1 MRSDS
6 GEPDG
11 WGEEAPSAEFD
22 PRIVLDFL
30 RRRFWVIFLVSV
42 PLLIPATIAPFLL
55 DPFYEAT
62 ATVAIRTT
70 PKVMEF
76 GQDFMPGSAGENRNF
91 GNSGPSEASLMTL
104 ALSDAVLGRV
114 ADQMPASGPP
124 SRTLLQRAK
133 DAVTGREVRELTPD
147 QDRAGRI
154 ELLRRFVSIGFAEGY
169 LRVTAVGAS
178 PDSATFLANAVADAY
193 VKYQEESRERAS
205 RRAIAWLNQQVYE
218 LREQAARKETTL
230 GEIATQNN
238 LPLSVLQETGEE
250 GSGSQTGPSNTLDQV
265 EEDLQTAKV
274 ELLSAQER
282 LAALRPARRT
292 QDPDLD
298 RESSATRE
306 QYSKVRA
313 ELEVARLRF
322 TPTHPEVR
330 RLENILK
337 TLGDKL
343 GSDSTSPPRV
353 LTEQEET
360 EYQELVAS
368 ESRQRARVRVLEKTR
383 SDLLANTGAQLD
395 AVGRYRRLAK
405 ELAIDKQILEVL
417 MTRRN
422 ETLLAAATKEIG
434 AEVLDYAVA
443 PLYPAGPSK
452 KKYLMAGYVLALG
465 LGFGLAFLLEMID
478 RRLRDPDTI
487 AKHLGATSLGMIPI
501 AEIRDAPAEQQAV
514 DAPGTA
520 AGEGY
525 RNLRTSLLFAMRA
538 AKIHCLLVTSAIAG
552 EGKTT
557 TSTNLAGAFGVL
569 GRRVILI
576 DADMRRPRVHRVF
589 RLPASPGLSEILQG
603 KARIEDAVV
612 RLERSSFDL
621 LPAGAIPDAPSELLG
636 SSTFAQ
642 LITDLKAEYDLVVL
656 DSPVL
661 LAVPDALLLA
671 AEADGTLIV
680 HKPGSVDRR
689 ALRRMRD
696 DLGRAGARVLGVV
709 FNHVDPGS
717 NLLYPQYLYSPY
729 LKDERKAGRSAKP
742 RA

>member
-1 MRSDS
+1 MERMRADS

-11 WGEEAPSAEFD
+11 WGEEAPSGEFD
-22 PRIVLDFL
+22 PRVVLDFL
-30 RRRFWVIFLVSV
+30 RRRFWVIVLVSV

-55 DPFYEAT
+55 EPFYEAT

-76 GQDFMPGSAGENRNF
+76 GQDFMPGNAGENRNF
-91 GNSGPSEASLMTL
+91 GAGPSEASVMTL

-114 ADQMPASGPP
+114 ADQMPPSGPP

-133 DAVTGREVRELTPD
+133 DSVTGREVRALTPD
-147 QDRAGRI
+147 QDRAARI
-154 ELLRRFVSIGFAEGY
+154 DLLRKFILLGFAEGY
-169 LRVTAVGAS
+169 LRITASSGS
-178 PDSATFLANAVADAY
+178 SDGATFLANAVADAY
-193 VKYQEESRERAS
+193 VKHQEESRERAS

-218 LREQAARKETTL
+218 LREQAARKEQTL
-230 GEIATQNN
+230 AEIATTNN
-238 LPLSVLQETGEE
+238 LPLSVLQD
-250 GSGSQTGPSNTLDQV
+250 SGDESSTQGPTSVEQV
-265 EEDLQTAKV
+265 EDDLQEARV
-274 ELLSAQER
+274 ELLAAQER
-282 LAALRPARRT
+282 LAALRPSTRGTDR
-292 QDPDLD
+292 DVD
-298 RESSATRE
+298 RESSAARE
-306 QYSKVRA
+306 QYNRIRS

-330 RLENILK
+330 RLENQLR
-337 TLGDKL
+337 TLGEKL
-343 GSDSTSPPRV
+343 GADAAAPPRV
-353 LTEQEET
+353 LTEGEEE

-368 ESRQRARVRVLEKTR
+368 EAHQRARVRVLEKTR
-383 SDLLANTGAQLD
+383 SDLLSSTGAKLD

-452 KKYLMAGYVLALG
+452 KKYLAGGYVLALG
-465 LGFGLAFLLEMID
+465 LGFGLAFLLELID
-478 RRLRDPDTI
+478 RRMRDPDAI
-487 AKHLGATSLGMIPI
+487 AKQLGATSLGMIPI
-501 AEIRDAPAEQQAV
+501 AEVRDAPAEQQAV

-538 AKIHCLLVTSAIAG
+538 SKIHCLLVTSAIAG

-557 TSTNLAGAFGVL
+557 TSTNLAGAFGCL

-576 DADMRRPRVHRVF
+576 DADLRRPRVHRVF
-589 RLPASPGLSEILQG
+589 RLPASPGLSEILRG
-603 KARIEDAVV
+603 EARIEDAVV
-612 RLERSSFDL
+612 RLERSNFDL

-636 SSTFAQ
+636 SSAFAQ
-642 LITDLKAEYDLVVL
+642 LIADLKAEYDLVVL

-696 DLGRAGARVLGVV
+696 DLARAGARVIGVV

-717 NLLYPQYLYSPY
+717 NLLYPQYLSSPY
-729 LKDERKAGRSAKP
+729 LKDQRGKSRIGKP